1 MLELVKGNLKTKM
14 KEFDIFIVAEFPFIE
29 QIEKRDS
36 EFFQI
41 HWISKVHLFVKDEGI
56 ISK

>member
-1 MLELVKGNLKTKM
+1 M
-14 KEFDIFIVAEFPFIE
+14 KEFDFFIVAEFPFIE